1 MAERYS
7 ERDLACRAAVLAA
20 YRELTVRQCS
30 DRCALQSCARLYRC
44 HFRDA
49 SEVTAW
55 ARVRGWVDDL
65 MAKDAAEPSNA

>member
-1 MAERYS
+1 MADPAR
-7 ERDLACRAAVLAA
+7 ERDLACRAAVLTA

-30 DRCALQSCARLYRC
+30 DHCALQSCARLYRC

-55 ARVRGWVDDL
+55 SRVRGWVDDL
-65 MAKDAAEPSNA
+65 MAKGAAEPSKA